1 MPTAL
6 LPEEKIAHY
15 NAELLAAKLEA
26 IAALRRVIKQPV
38 IGEMVL
44 STLKVTALTLAR
56 IPFIT
61 PYIPPNPRRTT
72 QGPPPGTPPPSTPPT
87 STPPTSTPPAL
98 PLSPPSQPEGPT
110 NLPPSSP
117 PPSSPPPSSLPP
129 SSPPPSS
136 PPTSTPPISS
146 PIIKE
151 GFSLPYPAPLLPQSL
166 THPPNWAVYQFSHL
180 AFRSFHP
187 PTLPQRLISGLLPLS
202 AIRTPVPLTGT
213 DRKPVYTA
221 HGSCE
226 EWCTES
232 GAPGSYVL
240 FTAPTSIV
248 SGHVVKRG
256 LPLCGKS

>member
-72 QGPPPGTPPPSTPPT
+72 QGPPPGAPPPSTPPT

-110 NLPPSSP
+110 NSP
-117 PPSSPPPSSLPP
+117 P
-129 SSPPPSS
+129 
-136 PPTSTPPISS
+136 STPPISS